1 MRNPA
6 GKAWVR
12 TGLLALPLYAV
23 LVGYATRVAQPD
35 QVSDPENWAGFVST
49 TSYLVEHVL
58 ASVVGTALAILGTFA
73 LGAYLAGSRRSRSA
87 LWGMTLAVTGQVLF
101 MVPGVV
107 STFVTPAIG
116 SAYLAGNQAA
126 ITIEFSPVLMAAL
139 GLALLLAL
147 MGNLLLA
154 AAIWGSHRFPR
165 WVGLLWAAG
174 TLTFYLFGAVLG
186 LATTGASLPTQPI
199 GAGLLLLAGTAI
211 AWKARREPDAE
222 PAETPEAASR
232 VGQASR
238 S

>member
-1 MRNPA
+1 MRTPA
-6 GKAWVR
+6 ANAWVR
-12 TGLLALPLYAV
+12 TGLTALPLYAV
-23 LVGYATRVAQPD
+23 VVGYTTRVAQPD
-35 QVSDPENWAGFVST
+35 PVSDPENWARFVTT
-49 TSYLVEHVL
+49 TSYFVEHVL
-58 ASVVGTALAILGTFA
+58 ASLLGTALAIFGTFA
-73 LGAYLAGSRRSRSA
+73 LGAYLTASRRPRFA
-87 LWGMTLAVTGQVLF
+87 LWGMTLGVTGQVLF

-116 SAYLAGNQAA
+116 SAYLAGNRAA
-126 ITIEFSPVLMAAL
+126 MTIEFSPALMAVF

-147 MGNLLLA
+147 VGNLLLA
-154 AAIWGSHRFPR
+154 VALWRSHRSLR

-211 AWKARREPDAE
+211 AWMARDEREAG

-232 VGQASR
+232 VGEASR